1 MVPSPC
7 LSGHDGHLSFQQ
19 VNDTHGLAAGDAVL
33 LEVSEYIKG
42 LIRLTDIYGRYEG
55 EEYII
60 FMPHTKLD
68 EAVRLAARIRESLRL
83 NQFGRL
89 KVMMS
94 MGGR

>member
-1 MVPSPC
+1 
-7 LSGHDGHLSFQQ
+7 
-19 VNDTHGLAAGDAVL
+19 VNDTRGLAAGDAVL

-42 LIRLTDIYGRYEG
+42 LIRVTDIYGRYEG

-68 EAVRLAARIRESLRL
+68 EAVMLAARIRESLRL

-94 MGGR
+94 MGGGSD